1 MRLEAG
7 DARTLATLY
16 DRHAGAM
23 FSLAMRIVGEPGDAE
38 AIVKGVFA
46 AAWSEAGRRAGG
58 YAPTA
63 HGLLAA
69 TRLRAIDRMR
79 AGSAFGAAAPA
90 TGDVAGDDA
99 PDNPSPEDPATL
111 HLPDPATSS
120 LTDEHDPDNVPR
132 LRSAF
137 RELPP
142 LERLAIELAY
152 FEGLTLSQIAGRLEQ
167 APDAAN
173 ERIRAGLRRLA
184 GSVGETRMGEPRH
197 DTPPT
202 RELAAL
208 YALGALSA
216 RERTAFDS
224 HLEVHRESVREVL
237 SLLPAT
243 RGLAWT
249 VPPHEPPTGLRE
261 RVMVT
266 VTGAPLP
273 GAAEQ
278 ETDEPSPPAQAPASA
293 EPCAR
298 DPEPADDG
306 DVPGTAKTA
315 GGTELEAGQSG
326 SEPAETRDSPGPPEA
341 GSTPVPSVNVRG
353 SESGA
358 AAGAPLQPVE
368 ETARPI
374 STPPVQEPAPFMD
387 PTIPVDEKAP
397 PAMAAPAPSAQP
409 RDGRRA
415 LLSLAAIGLV
425 AAAGLGL
432 VAARQSSLATALQ
445 ENLDAANTQARIAEL
460 ETAAARRAADEVR
473 GGTGTLTAN
482 DVQTLDL
489 AGQPAAP
496 DARGRL
502 FWSAGEGG
510 LLAAIGLPPVP
521 PGRVYQLWL
530 IPDATPI
537 GAALLSADAEGR
549 AMAVFTLPEGVTE
562 RVPAAL
568 TLEPAGGA
576 ASPSGDVY
584 LLGRP

>member
-1 MRLEAG
+1 
-7 DARTLATLY
+7 
-16 DRHAGAM
+16 M
-23 FSLAMRIVGEPGDAE
+23 FSLAMRITGEPGDAE

-46 AAWSEAGRRAGG
+46 ATWSEAGRSAGG
-58 YAPTA
+58 YAPTV
-63 HGLLAA
+63 HGLLAT
-69 TRLRAIDRMR
+69 TRLRAIDHMR
-79 AGSAFGAAAPA
+79 DGGAFNVAAPA
-90 TGDVAGDDA
+90 TAEGAGGDA
-99 PDNPSPEDPATL
+99 PDHPSQEDLATL
-111 HLPDPATSS
+111 HLPDPATSRV
-120 LTDEHDPDNVPR
+120 TDERGPDDVPR
-132 LRSAF
+132 LRSTF

-173 ERIRAGLRRLA
+173 ERIRTGLRRLA

-216 RERTAFDS
+216 RERAAFDS

-261 RVMVT
+261 RVMET
-266 VTGAPLP
+266 ATGAPLP

-278 ETDEPSPPAQAPASA
+278 EPDEPSAPAQAPASA
-293 EPCAR
+293 EPRAK
-298 DPEPADDG
+298 DPEPADDAG
-306 DVPGTAKTA
+306 IPVTAKTA
-315 GGTELEAGQSG
+315 GGTELEAGRSG
-326 SEPAETRDSPGPPEA
+326 SEPAETPDSPGPPEA
-341 GSTPVPSVNVRG
+341 RSTPAPASNERG
-353 SESGA
+353 YEPGA

-368 ETARPI
+368 GTARPV

-387 PTIPVDEKAP
+387 QTIPVDEKAS
-397 PAMAAPAPSAQP
+397 PAMPAPAPGAQP
-409 RDGRRA
+409 AQPKGGRWA

-432 VAARQSSLATALQ
+432 VAARQSGLATALQ

-460 ETAAARRAADEVR
+460 ETSAARRAADELR
-473 GGTGTLTAN
+473 GGTGILTAD
-482 DVQTLDL
+482 DVQTLEL

-530 IPDATPI
+530 IPDTTPI
-537 GAALLSADAEGR
+537 GAALLSADAQGR
-549 AMAVFTLPEGVTE
+549 AMAVVTLPEGATE

-568 TLEPAGGA
+568 TLEPAGGV